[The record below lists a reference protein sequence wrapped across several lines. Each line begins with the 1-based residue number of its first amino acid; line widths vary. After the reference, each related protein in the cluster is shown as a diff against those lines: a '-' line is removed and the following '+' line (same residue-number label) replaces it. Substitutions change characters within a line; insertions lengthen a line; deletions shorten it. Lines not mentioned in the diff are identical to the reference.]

1 MEESN
6 NIPEESIFES
16 QVYNYQGINHNA
28 VAIPFFAPGE
38 EDGSERLYQRIECA
52 EGICHT
58 VVSWIP
64 GPGGLPYPHLEVFP
78 DEAALFVAYPCLRGL
93 LRKATTGWSLQPC
106 CAAHDLYQHWRD
118 ESRPNVDLMPI
129 ELREK
134 CCFLIRRHGWM
145 RNPHYDHLTLPVGLL
160 EFRPGGETPVLH
172 VAGTIAGL
180 AFAHPDIGPALDRGL
195 RQSLVVRLER
205 KQLVPANF
213 GNSHRINDPRVTVL
227 PLKGAGQHLVVRR
240 RCPSLD
246 GTGRGIF
253 TLLTWVGDDADAR
266 SLSAD
271 YPTLDALVR
280 EHPDLEAPL
289 VKYHQD
295 VVPVAGDG
303 AA

>member
-6 NIPEESIFES
+6 NIPDGSVFES
-16 QVYNYQGINHNA
+16 QVYNYQGINHIA

-38 EDGSERLYQRIECA
+38 GDGRERLYQRIECDNG
-52 EGICHT
+52 ECHT
-58 VVSWIP
+58 VTSWTP
-64 GPGGLPYPHLEVFP
+64 GPGGLPYPHLEVFS
-78 DEAALFVAYPCLRGL
+78 DEDALLAAYPGL
-93 LRKATTGWSLQPC
+93 PREATAGWSLQSC
-106 CAAHDLYQHWRD
+106 CAAHDVYQHWRD
-118 ESRPNVDLMPI
+118 GSRPNVDLMPI

-160 EFRPGGETPVLH
+160 EFRPGENGVVAVLH

-180 AFAHPDIGPALDRGL
+180 AFAHPDIRPALERGV

-213 GNSHRINDPRVTVL
+213 GNGHRINDPRVTVL
-227 PLKGAGQHLVVRR
+227 PLKGDGQRLLVLRR
-240 RCPSLD
+240 FPAPD
-246 GTGRGIF
+246 GTGRGIY
-253 TLLTWVGDDADAR
+253 TLLAWAGDNADAG

-295 VVPVAGDG
+295 VVPVAGG
-303 AA
+303 GTA

>member
-38 EDGSERLYQRIECA
+38 GDGRERLYQRVECDR
-52 EGICHT
+52 GDCHT
-58 VVSWIP
+58 VVSWTP

-78 DEAALFVAYPCLRGL
+78 DEAALFAAYPCLRGL
-93 LRKATTGWSLQPC
+93 LRRVTGWSLQSC
-106 CAAHDLYQHWRD
+106 CTAHDVYQHWRD
-118 ESRPNVDLMPI
+118 GSRPNIDLMPI

-145 RNPHYDHLTLPVGLL
+145 RKPLYDHLTLPVGLL
-160 EFRPGGETPVLH
+160 EFRPGEAAPVLR

-180 AFAHPDIGPALDRGL
+180 AFAHPEIQPALDRGL

-213 GNSHRINDPRVTVL
+213 GNDPRINDPRVTVL
-227 PLKGAGQHLVVRR
+227 PLKGPGQHLLVRR
-240 RCPSLD
+240 RFPAPD
-246 GTGRGIF
+246 GAGRGIY
-253 TLLTWVGDDADAR
+253 TLLSWTGDGAEAG
-266 SLSAD
+266 SLSTD

-295 VVPVAGDG
+295 VVPVAGGG
-303 AA
+303 AE